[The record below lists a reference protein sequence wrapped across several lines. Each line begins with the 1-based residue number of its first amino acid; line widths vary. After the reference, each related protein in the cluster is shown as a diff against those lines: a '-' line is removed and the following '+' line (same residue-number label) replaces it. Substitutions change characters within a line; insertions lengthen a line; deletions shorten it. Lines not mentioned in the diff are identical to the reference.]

1 MECSAYFTRVFSPR
15 RGHDQE
21 DPGNEV
27 EVDKIAQS
35 LVPSHYQQDNV
46 KAILTTADGN
56 CLFNAASLA
65 LCGCEKL
72 SVELRVR
79 TAIELATNTE
89 YYKNHP
95 VVMNCGLKTESGKP
109 WAISSIYYATI
120 LGTLS
125 SKVFEKSRFHV
136 AILNEIMTTTQNK
149 SFSGLLQ
156 IMGLASAIGCQI
168 HMIYPDTKHRMLSL
182 LNGVYSPREVSSIN
196 NHRSIVIM
204 WTSKSGW
211 PDRSKMFTVDH
222 FVPMLPTL
230 TTEEIG
236 TDSGWTLI
244 KNQRKRPRQK
254 KRFPF

>member
-1 MECSAYFTRVFSPR
+1 
-15 RGHDQE
+15 
-21 DPGNEV
+21 
-27 EVDKIAQS
+27 
-35 LVPSHYQQDNV
+35 
-46 KAILTTADGN
+46 
-56 CLFNAASLA
+56 
-65 LCGCEKL
+65 
-72 SVELRVR
+72 
-79 TAIELATNTE
+79 
-89 YYKNHP
+89 
-95 VVMNCGLKTESGKP
+95 MNCGLKTESGKP

-125 SKVFEKSRFHV
+125 SKVFEKSGFHA
-136 AILNEIMTTTQNK
+136 AILNKIMTTTQNK

-204 WTSKSGW
+204 WTSMSRW

-230 TTEEIG
+230 TAEEIG
-236 TDSGWTLI
+236 MDSGWTLI
-244 KNQRKRPRQK
+244 KTNENDLNKKSDFLFKLMPVQVTITSQQLISTVSQKRVNLSQLCSLSRKQIYTNPVLKVKQCMHGNLRCHFLEKNGTKKEIPRQRIQVIIMK
-254 KRFPF
+254 